1 MIFGRKKIEKPKSQL
16 GLALL
21 NYDNIFNSK
30 FKSIIKLIDSGKNP
44 AKRKTDR
51 ILNDAFLEMDRIL
64 NDISKT
70 NFKTDYRSD
79 KIRDNIVNMINIL
92 KDGLQFAKSENY
104 DCSKIKESPSFK
116 EIENVPLIRENIRKK
131 MKDLESDYT

>member
-16 GLALL
+16 GLALF

-30 FKSIIKLIDSGKNP
+30 LKSIIKLIDSGKNP
-44 AKRKTDR
+44 GKKNADR
-51 ILNDAFLEMDRIL
+51 ILNDAFTEMDRIL

-92 KDGLQFAKSENY
+92 KAGLGFAKSENY
-104 DCSKIKESPSFK
+104 EFIKIKDSPSLK

>member
-16 GLALL
+16 GLALF

-30 FKSIIKLIDSGKNP
+30 IKSIIKLIGSGKNP
-44 AKRKTDR
+44 PKKKTDR
-51 ILNDAFLEMDRIL
+51 TLVNAFLEMDCIL

-79 KIRDNIVNMINIL
+79 KIRDNIMNMINIL
-92 KDGLQFAKSENY
+92 KDGMAFAKSENF
-104 DCSKIKESPSFK
+104 DVSKIKDSPSFK
-116 EIENVPLIRENIRKK
+116 EIENVSLIRENIRKK